1 MFSLD
6 IRTVIVGNVIVDA
19 VSLAVMLQLW
29 RHNRGRYAGL
39 GLWVADWALQLVGVV
54 LIAGRGT
61 VPDWASVVLANGM
74 ILGGAVA
81 LYFGLRRFAGRTL
94 TVAAG
99 YPVLALL
106 VAYVAVHAHYSLV
119 DDDLLARNL
128 NSSIALALVCLLSMR
143 LLLQDGGTDI
153 RRISLGTSVAFG
165 LIAFISLFRAVSFV
179 LQPGASNDF
188 LESGLLDTVLMA
200 FLLGAI
206 VLLVF
211 SLMLMVNRRLLLEG
225 RKVEE
230 ELRETGD
237 YLNNLLDYANAPIVV
252 WDPQFRITRFNHS
265 FERLVG
271 LDARDVVGK
280 KLDAVFPE
288 EGPGVSLASLR
299 EAAEGEYRQ
308 GVEIPVRHRDGS
320 VLTVLWNSAS
330 LHAAD
335 GRTVVATIAQGQ
347 DITRRKRLE
356 AQLVEANQELR
367 ALAARLQVAREEE
380 RAEVAW
386 ELHDHVAQALTVLKV
401 DLDSCRRKLTGDQL
415 VRMEPTLE
423 GMARVLDETVERLR
437 RLYADLVP
445 VMLEDLGL
453 AATIEWE
460 TEEFARRSG
469 MRCEFRRF
477 GDFQLPQG
485 RVALGLFRALQEAL
499 ENVQRHSGA
508 TRVTVDLERQGG
520 HAVLRVTDDGR
531 GFSGDE
537 ARKPGAVGLTGIRER
552 ALSWGGG
559 VTVDSSPGGGTMLV
573 VTAPLPA

>member
-6 IRTVIVGNVIVDA
+6 MRTVIVGNVIVDA

-39 GLWVADWALQLVGVV
+39 GLWGADWALQLVGVV
-54 LIAGRGT
+54 LIAVRGT

-179 LQPGASNDF
+179 LQPGASNAF

-225 RKVEE
+225 RKV
-230 ELRETGD
+230 
-237 YLNNLLDYANAPIVV
+237 
-252 WDPQFRITRFNHS
+252 
-265 FERLVG
+265 
-271 LDARDVVGK
+271 
-280 KLDAVFPE
+280 
-288 EGPGVSLASLR
+288 
-299 EAAEGEYRQ
+299 
-308 GVEIPVRHRDGS
+308 
-320 VLTVLWNSAS
+320 
-330 LHAAD
+330 
-335 GRTVVATIAQGQ
+335 
-347 DITRRKRLE
+347 
-356 AQLVEANQELR
+356 
-367 ALAARLQVAREEE
+367 
-380 RAEVAW
+380 
-386 ELHDHVAQALTVLKV
+386 
-401 DLDSCRRKLTGDQL
+401 
-415 VRMEPTLE
+415 
-423 GMARVLDETVERLR
+423 
-437 RLYADLVP
+437 
-445 VMLEDLGL
+445 
-453 AATIEWE
+453 
-460 TEEFARRSG
+460 
-469 MRCEFRRF
+469 
-477 GDFQLPQG
+477 
-485 RVALGLFRALQEAL
+485 
-499 ENVQRHSGA
+499 
-508 TRVTVDLERQGG
+508 
-520 HAVLRVTDDGR
+520 
-531 GFSGDE
+531 
-537 ARKPGAVGLTGIRER
+537 
-552 ALSWGGG
+552 
-559 VTVDSSPGGGTMLV
+559 
-573 VTAPLPA
+573 